1 MHVLACAVLCLSLL
15 GPHTPFLLT
24 LLSPYIF
31 ISSFFVS
38 DSLSRICS
46 TSTKGSMRRPCDS
59 LKREFLKKWMTG
71 LQSCS
76 SSNKDMSI
84 LERKK
89 AIKLSAD
96 VAMACARNGATC
108 WSRALIA
115 AGAHS
120 GHSNKRIRS
129 KKILKRSCR
138 IRTRRKRRSKCAAQV
153 GRASWISVGKRTRIL
168 KSLIPGGESMN
179 EASLVEETL
188 DYITYLRAQV
198 DGMRSLVDA
207 SELCRLGK
215 WKWKLAGTVEAC
227 MYK

>member
-1 MHVLACAVLCLSLL
+1 M
-15 GPHTPFLLT
+15 
-24 LLSPYIF
+24 
-31 ISSFFVS
+31 
-38 DSLSRICS
+38 
-46 TSTKGSMRRPCDS
+46 RPCDS
-59 LKREFLKKWMTG
+59 LKRDFLKKWMMG

-115 AGAHS
+115 AGADHS
-120 GHSNKRIRS
+120 KHGASREYNNKRIRS

-153 GRASWISVGKRTRIL
+153 GRASSISKGLVRQRTRIL

-207 SELCRLGK
+207 SELDR
-215 WKWKLAGTVEAC
+215 
-227 MYK
+227 

>member
-1 MHVLACAVLCLSLL
+1 M
-15 GPHTPFLLT
+15 
-24 LLSPYIF
+24 
-31 ISSFFVS
+31 
-38 DSLSRICS
+38 
-46 TSTKGSMRRPCDS
+46 RPCDS
-59 LKREFLKKWMTG
+59 LKREFLKKWMMG

-84 LERKK
+84 LERKE

-120 GHSNKRIRS
+120 KHGAPREYSNKRIRS

-138 IRTRRKRRSKCAAQV
+138 IRIRRRKRSKCSAQV
-153 GRASWISVGKRTRIL
+153 GRASSISKGLVRQRTRIL
-168 KSLIPGGESMN
+168 KSLIPGGESMD

-207 SELCRLGK
+207 SELDR
-215 WKWKLAGTVEAC
+215 
-227 MYK
+227 